1 VARVRAAVSIGH
13 DPSTLLAV
21 YSDRSR
27 RAVLRERVRAAAATS
42 LDDPAV
48 DALCA
53 ELFGFG
59 PLQPFLED
67 PRVTDVLVNSPT
79 EIYVEVDGRLER
91 ADCSF
96 RDRVELADLAHR
108 IAASVGRELT
118 IEQPFV
124 DARMRDG
131 SRANAVIEPVGGP
144 SLSIRTFRRQS
155 LALSGP
161 EPSWTA
167 AGLATDAAA
176 LLERAVLG
184 RANIVVSGA
193 TGTGKSTL
201 LRSLAAIVP
210 ADERLI
216 VIEDTNELALAHP
229 HAVHLEC
236 VPGRDGGVR
245 VADLVVNALRMR
257 PDRII
262 VGEVRSPREASALLE
277 ALSTGHAGSLTTLHA
292 RSAVDAVGRL
302 ELLLSRAGEL
312 ASDAIRRHIRRSIDL
327 VVHLARD
334 RDGRRI
340 VHEIV
345 SISDTADE
353 PLWSYG
359 QAGVSSAATRQA
371 WP

>member
-1 VARVRAAVSIGH
+1 
-13 DPSTLLAV
+13 
-21 YSDRSR
+21 
-27 RAVLRERVRAAAATS
+27 
-42 LDDPAV
+42 
-48 DALCA
+48 
-53 ELFGFG
+53 
-59 PLQPFLED
+59 
-67 PRVTDVLVNSPT
+67 
-79 EIYVEVDGRLER
+79 
-91 ADCSF
+91 
-96 RDRVELADLAHR
+96 
-108 IAASVGRELT
+108 
-118 IEQPFV
+118 
-124 DARMRDG
+124 
-131 SRANAVIEPVGGP
+131 
-144 SLSIRTFRRQS
+144 
-155 LALSGP
+155 
-161 EPSWTA
+161 
-167 AGLATDAAA
+167 
-176 LLERAVLG
+176 
-184 RANIVVSGA
+184 
-193 TGTGKSTL
+193 
-201 LRSLAAIVP
+201 
-210 ADERLI
+210 
-216 VIEDTNELALAHP
+216 
-229 HAVHLEC
+229 
-236 VPGRDGGVR
+236 
-245 VADLVVNALRMR
+245 MR

>member
-1 VARVRAAVSIGH
+1 MSIGH

-21 YSDRSR
+21 YGDRSR
-27 RAVLRERVRAAAATS
+27 RTVLRERVRAAAAIP

-67 PRVTDVLVNSPT
+67 PRVTDVLVNSPS
-79 EIYVEVDGRLER
+79 EIYVERDGRLER

-96 RDRVELADLAHR
+96 RDRADLADLAHR

-118 IEQPFV
+118 IEQPYV

-144 SLSIRTFRRQS
+144 SLSIRTFRPQS
-155 LALSGP
+155 LALRGP

-167 AGLATDAAA
+167 SGLAVEAAE

-184 RANIVVSGA
+184 RANVVVSGA

-201 LRSLAAIVP
+201 LRSLAAMVP
-210 ADERLI
+210 AGERLI
-216 VIEDTNELALAHP
+216 VIEDTNELVLKHP

-236 VPGRDGGVR
+236 VPGRDGVGVR

-292 RSAVDAVGRL
+292 RSAADAVGRL
-302 ELLLSRAGEL
+302 ELLLARAGEL
-312 ASDAIRRHIRRSIDL
+312 AAEAIRRHVRRSIDL

-334 RDGRRI
+334 AEGCRLVR
-340 VHEIV
+340 EIV
-345 SISDTADE
+345 AISDGADE
-353 PLWSYG
+353 PLWCDG
-359 QAGVSSAATRQA
+359 EDRVRPAAAGFA
-371 WP
+371 WS

>member
-1 VARVRAAVSIGH
+1 V
-13 DPSTLLAV
+13 LLAV
-21 YSDRSR
+21 YGDRSR
-27 RAVLRERVRAAAATS
+27 RAVLRERVRAAAAMS

-59 PLQPFLED
+59 PLQPLLED

-79 EIYVEVDGRLER
+79 EIYVERDGRLER
-91 ADCSF
+91 ADCAF

-118 IEQPFV
+118 IEQPYV

-144 SLSIRTFRRQS
+144 SLSIRTFRPQS
-155 LALSGP
+155 LALRGP

-167 AGLATDAAA
+167 AGLAIEAAD
-176 LLERAVLG
+176 LLERAVRE

-201 LRSLAAIVP
+201 LRSLAALVP

-216 VIEDTNELALAHP
+216 VIEDTNELVLTHP

-236 VPGRDGGVR
+236 VPGRDGVGVR

-302 ELLLSRAGEL
+302 ELLLARAGEL
-312 ASDAIRRHIRRSIDL
+312 AADAIRRHIRRSIDL

-334 RDGRRI
+334 GEGRRI
-340 VHEIV
+340 VREIV

-353 PLWSYG
+353 LLWRDGDASVRP
-359 QAGVSSAATRQA
+359 AAARVSWA
-371 WP
+371 